1 MAIKEASI
9 PDTSP
14 FLKWAGGKR
23 WLVPKLLPL
32 IGSPQGTYYEPFLG
46 AGATFLAVDPEIKK
60 VGSDTNSE
68 LIDTWTSIRD
78 ELQEVITELRG
89 FKNSSE
95 MFYEIRSWDRRAEF
109 SSLPPSKRAARL
121 LYLNKTCFN
130 GLYRVNKNGQFNVP
144 FGNYAKPNFLNIE
157 ILARAQEFLLS
168 TDSGG
173 HWTAEL
179 KVCDF
184 VDATRNC
191 SEGDVVYFD
200 PPYEPLTRTA
210 SFTNY
215 QGEGFSRADQETLR
229 DVAVG
234 LRAKGVRVI
243 LSNSSAPFIQ
253 KLYGDI
259 EGFKISEVRSNRA
272 ISAQN
277 RGRKSVME
285 FLIVGEPQ

>member
-1 MAIKEASI
+1 MAIEEARI
-9 PDTSP
+9 PYNSP

-23 WLVPKLLPL
+23 WLVSRLLPL
-32 IGSPQGTYYEPFLG
+32 IGRPQGTYYEPFLG
-46 AGATFLAVDPEIKK
+46 AGATFLALDPEIKK
-60 VGSDTNSE
+60 IGSDTNSE

-78 ELQEVITELRG
+78 QLQEVVTELRG

-157 ILARAQEFLLS
+157 LLTRTQEFLLS
-168 TDSGG
+168 TDPGG
-173 HWTAEL
+173 NRTAEL

-184 VDATRNC
+184 VDATSNC

-200 PPYEPLTRTA
+200 PPYEPLTHTA

-215 QGEGFSRADQETLR
+215 QGEGFSQANQETLR

-234 LRAKGVRVI
+234 LRAKGVKVI
-243 LSNSSAPFIQ
+243 LSNSSASFIQ
-253 KLYGDI
+253 KLYRNI

-277 RGRKSVME
+277 RGRNSVTE